1 MTSPAQAPG
10 RSCALIVDSGAGLED
25 ATAHGT
31 TVIPLRLDIG
41 GELYRDG
48 VDISLDEAYARLAAG
63 EQVRTSTPS
72 PGEYLEAFRAADAE
86 RIICLTIP
94 ASLSAMH
101 GSARLAAQLLADEGD
116 SRHVDVVDA
125 RTAAAGFGLVARA
138 AARLVDEGAP
148 ADEVLA
154 RVDSAAAETR
164 MVGTLRT
171 LGYLARSGRVPRLI
185 AGLGDLVGVRPIF
198 ELSGGEAH
206 RLGLV
211 RGERSVLRS
220 FQRAALDRV
229 DGAEPIWLLVCHAAA
244 PADAAAV
251 REALHAVL
259 TVARSETVA
268 LSPVLGTYTGPGMTG
283 FAVMPLRDGELDE
296 VP

>member
-1 MTSPAQAPG
+1 V
-10 RSCALIVDSGAGLED
+10 VDSGAALRD
-25 ATAHGT
+25 APGGGT
-31 TVIPLRLDIG
+31 TVIPLRVEIS

-48 VDISLDEAYARLAAG
+48 IDVTLDEAYARLAAG
-63 EQVRTSTPS
+63 EPVRTSTPS
-72 PGEYLEAFRAADAE
+72 PGEYLEAFRAADAD
-86 RIICLTIP
+86 RIVCLTIP

-101 GSARLAAQLLADEGD
+101 GSATLAAQLLAEGGD
-116 SRHVDVVDA
+116 ARRIDVVDA

-138 AARLVDEGAP
+138 AARLVEED
-148 ADEVLA
+148 ADAGEVLA
-154 RVDSAAAETR
+154 RVETAAAEAH

-211 RGERSVLRS
+211 RGEQRVLRN
-220 FQRAALDRV
+220 FQRAAVERV
-229 DGAEPIWLLVCHAAA
+229 GPEQPVWLLVCHAAA
-244 PADAAAV
+244 PDDAGRV

-259 TVARSETVA
+259 TVGRSETVA
-268 LSPVLGTYTGPGMTG
+268 LSPVLGAYTGPGMTG
-283 FAVMPLRDGELDE
+283 FAVMPLRDGELAE

>member
-1 MTSPAQAPG
+1 MSEAG
-10 RSCALIVDSGAGLED
+10 RGRSRSCALVVDSGAGLPD
-25 ATAHGT
+25 VPGRGT
-31 TVIPLRLDIG
+31 TVIPLRVEIS

-48 VDISLDEAYARLAAG
+48 IDITLHEAYTRLAAG
-63 EQVRTSTPS
+63 EPVRTSTPS
-72 PGEYLEAFRAADAE
+72 PGEYLEAFRGADAQ
-86 RIICLTIP
+86 RIVCLTIP

-101 GSARLAAQLLADEGD
+101 GSARLAAQLLADDGD
-116 SRHVDVVDA
+116 DRQVDVVDA

-138 AARLVDEGAP
+138 AARLVAEGAG
-148 ADEVLA
+148 AGDVLA
-154 RVDSAAAETR
+154 RVENAAAEAS

-171 LGYLARSGRVPRLI
+171 LGFLARSGRVPRLI

-211 RGERSVLRS
+211 RGEQRVLRN
-220 FQRAALDRV
+220 FQRVAVARV
-229 DGAEPIWLLVCHAAA
+229 DPKHPVWLLVCHAAA
-244 PADAAAV
+244 PDEAARV

-259 TVARSETVA
+259 TVGRSETVA
-268 LSPVLGTYTGPGMTG
+268 LSPVLGAYTGPGMTG
-283 FAVMPLRDGELDE
+283 FAVMPLRDGELAE